1 MFKRILIIGALGCH
15 CALRCA
21 PTPAHRP
28 GRGRPGGCPGTG
40 LGCTRHTRVLA
51 VRACFD
57 CHSSETVWP
66 WYSKIA
72 PASWLLSKDVTE
84 ARNVFSFS
92 SWKSGDISPER
103 AARVVREREMP
114 PSRYLMLHPEARL
127 ADAEIEA
134 LALGFLQ
141 SLK

>member
-1 MFKRILIIGALGCH
+1 MFKRILIIGALAAI
-15 CALRCA
+15 ALFVVLQLLPIGRAEADPAVVQEPVWDA
-21 PTPAHRP
+21 PA
-28 GRGRPGGCPGTG
+28 
-40 LGCTRHTRVLA
+40 TRALA

-92 SWKSGDISPER
+92 AWTSGDISPER

>member
-1 MFKRILIIGALGCH
+1 M
-15 CALRCA
+15 
-21 PTPAHRP
+21 
-28 GRGRPGGCPGTG
+28 
-40 LGCTRHTRVLA
+40 GCTRHASLLA

-72 PASWLLSKDVTE
+72 PASWLLARDVSE
-84 ARNVFSFS
+84 ARNVFNFS
-92 SWKSGDISPER
+92 AWKSGDISPER
-103 AARVVREREMP
+103 AARVVSEREMP
-114 PSRYLMLHPEARL
+114 PSRDLMLHPEARFT
-127 ADAEIEA
+127 DAEIEA

>member
-1 MFKRILIIGALGCH
+1 MFKRILIIGALV
-15 CALRCA
+15 ALAIFVVLQVLPIGRAEAEPGVVREPAWDA
-21 PTPAHRP
+21 PA
-28 GRGRPGGCPGTG
+28 
-40 LGCTRHTRVLA
+40 TRALA

-72 PASWLLSKDVTE
+72 PASWLLAKDVSE
-84 ARNVFSFS
+84 ARNVFNFS
-92 SWKSGDISPER
+92 AWKSGDISPER

-114 PSRYLMLHPEARL
+114 PSRYLMLHPEARFT
-127 ADAEIEA
+127 DAEIEA